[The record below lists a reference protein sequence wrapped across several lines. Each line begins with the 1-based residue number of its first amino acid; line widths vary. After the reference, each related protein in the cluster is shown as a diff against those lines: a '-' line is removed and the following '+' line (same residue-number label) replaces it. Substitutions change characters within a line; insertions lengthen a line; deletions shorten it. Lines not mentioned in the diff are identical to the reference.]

1 MTQLDTY
8 LFFDGNCAE
17 AMRFYQDALGGKI
30 EGIMKYGDGPQPC
43 PEASK
48 DRVMHASLL
57 LGDRRLMAS
66 DTPGGSHP
74 HEGNK
79 GFAVAYNLATKEDAQ
94 RVFAA
99 LAAGGKV
106 MMPLD
111 KTFWTEAFG
120 MLTDRFGI
128 PWMIGVASDA
138 SCVQ

>member
-17 AMRFYQDALGGKI
+17 AMRFYQEALGGKI
-30 EGIMKYGDGPQPC
+30 EGIMKYGDGPQAC
-43 PEASK
+43 PEAAR

-57 LGDRRLMAS
+57 VGDRRLMGS
-66 DTPGGSHP
+66 DTPANYP

-79 GFAVAYNLATKEDAQ
+79 GFAVAYNLATKEEARRIFD
-94 RVFAA
+94 A
-99 LAAGGKV
+99 LAAGGTV
-106 MMPLD
+106 TMPLD

-128 PWMIGVASDA
+128 PWMIGVGSDA
-138 SCVQ
+138 NCVQ

>member
-17 AMRFYQDALGGKI
+17 AMRFYQEALGGKI
-30 EGIMKYGDGPQPC
+30 EGIMKYGDGPQGC
-43 PEASK
+43 AEAAK

-66 DTPGGSHP
+66 DTPGGPHP

-79 GFAVAYNLATKEDAQ
+79 GFAVAYNVATKADAQ

-99 LAAGGKV
+99 LGAGGKV
-106 MMPLD
+106 LMPLE

-128 PWMIGVASDA
+128 PWMIGVAGDA
-138 SCVQ
+138 NCVQ

>member
-17 AMRFYQDALGGKI
+17 AMRFYQEALGGKI
-30 EGIMKYGDGPQPC
+30 EDIMKYGDGPQSC
-43 PEASK
+43 AEGAK

-66 DTPGGSHP
+66 DTHVPCSAAHQ
-74 HEGNK
+74 
-79 GFAVAYNLATKEDAQ
+79 GFAVAYNVATKEEAR
-94 RVFAA
+94 RVFDA

-106 MMPLD
+106 TMPLE

-128 PWMIGVASDA
+128 PWMIGIVGEAGSG
-138 SCVQ
+138 Q

>member
-8 LFFDGNCAE
+8 LFFDGTCAE
-17 AMRFYQDALGGKI
+17 AMRFYQEALGGKI

-43 PEASK
+43 PEAAK

-57 LGDRRLMAS
+57 VGDRRLMAS
-66 DTPGGSHP
+66 DTHVPCS
-74 HEGNK
+74 EGNK
-79 GFAVAYNLATKEDAQ
+79 GFAVAYNLATREDAQ

-106 MMPLD
+106 TVPLE

-128 PWMIGVASDA
+128 PWMIGVTSDA
-138 SCVQ
+138 NCVQ